1 MVYIVWLWK
10 LSVPFVQQ
18 HNYTFECSK
27 HKKHKNIKNIKN
39 IKNVK
44 NI

>member
-27 HKKHKNIKNIKN
+27 HKKHKKHKKRKKYINEQ
-39 IKNVK
+39 
-44 NI
+44 